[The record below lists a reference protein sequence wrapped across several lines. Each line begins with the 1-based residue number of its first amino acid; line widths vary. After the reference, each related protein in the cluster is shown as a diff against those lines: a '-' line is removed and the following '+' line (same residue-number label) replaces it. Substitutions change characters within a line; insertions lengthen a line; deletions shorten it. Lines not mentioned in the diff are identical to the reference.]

1 MVAINHPRQIY
12 GPHRSLFHEAPRNN
26 DAGKSLMQKLIF
38 KSAFPPHLPF
48 RTDEIIDWNV
58 ESSSV
63 SPITCARISS
73 KLSFRGLNVDE
84 DLVIFQNVTLLVYN
98 SLNFDTFEM

>member
-1 MVAINHPRQIY
+1 
-12 GPHRSLFHEAPRNN
+12 
-26 DAGKSLMQKLIF
+26 MQKLIF

-58 ESSSV
+58 IESSSV
-63 SPITCARISS
+63 SPITRARINS